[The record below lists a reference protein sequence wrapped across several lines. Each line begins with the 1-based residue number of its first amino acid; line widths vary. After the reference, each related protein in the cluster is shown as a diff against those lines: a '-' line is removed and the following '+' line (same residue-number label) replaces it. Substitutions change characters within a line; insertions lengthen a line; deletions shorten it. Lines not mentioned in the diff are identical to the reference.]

1 MGVGF
6 VIFLHLIVI
15 FILSVIISIVVGL
28 LTFHLSKKEKRKQKV
43 FAAILSPFFGLY
55 TLYFVGLLGSIVVS
69 EIKNVDIGIGDSF
82 YVPLI
87 DNCELRFIDSPDYA
101 YIENNGQ
108 QIIHDISKIQQ
119 IDYQIFGKT
128 KDDGYF
134 SYDIQKNELIK
145 FKDENEL
152 TVDES
157 NEKLEL
163 INISEFYSDKKS
175 EATGFSL
182 IIVGVISL
190 IASVTIVYM
199 LIKLIVGY
207 LNFR

>member
-134 SYDIQKNELIK
+134 SYDIQKN
-145 FKDENEL
+145 
-152 TVDES
+152 
-157 NEKLEL
+157 
-163 INISEFYSDKKS
+163 
-175 EATGFSL
+175 
-182 IIVGVISL
+182 
-190 IASVTIVYM
+190 
-199 LIKLIVGY
+199 
-207 LNFR
+207 